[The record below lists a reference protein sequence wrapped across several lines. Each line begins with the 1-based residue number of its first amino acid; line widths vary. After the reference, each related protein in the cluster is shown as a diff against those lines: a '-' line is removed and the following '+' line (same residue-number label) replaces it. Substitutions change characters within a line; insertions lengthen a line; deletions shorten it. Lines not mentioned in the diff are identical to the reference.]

1 MRWLYAECINVKLIP
16 SKGVTRIEI
25 EVPEEF
31 HVSVTQALCRRQ
43 VVVMPAPDDKSP
55 YGWRDAGRDESG
67 GEREPESPVAQLGPL
82 AKSAVLICQDTRFQ
96 AFAIEMCDT
105 QPPASGEAAA
115 KAYILHECCIG
126 SRKELDTN
134 EAAGD
139 TFRGM
144 MSVYREWLADLPAT
158 TPAVTA

>member
-55 YGWRDAGRDESG
+55 YGWRDASQGEPE
-67 GEREPESPVAQLGPL
+67 GEREPELPVVQLGPL
-82 AKSAVLICQDTRFQ
+82 AKSAVLICQDPRFQ
-96 AFAIEMCDT
+96 AFAIENFEG

-115 KAYILHECCIG
+115 KAYILAECGIT
-126 SRKELDTN
+126 SRKDLDT
-134 EAAGD
+134 EETAGE

-144 MSVYREWLADLPAT
+144 MSVYREWLSDLPAT
-158 TPAVTA
+158 SPSVPA